1 VTVTGTAL
9 LYEDLALGTESAPPL
24 HAARAA
30 AGADPLRLELPPLPG
45 ARLAPEALRAL
56 GALYFAARLEEMGV
70 LTVAEGLVAER
81 AVLQV
86 PPATAAK
93 LEDLARRQARS
104 LPRERRAQLF
114 ARLFGLGVGA
124 NADPG
129 TANARFEPML
139 AALCSALVT
148 AGPRRLTP
156 VDPDT
161 AAVAR
166 AATDL
171 AATAGLT
178 YAGSV
183 GLAVS
188 PINEQLQRAVDLIAD
203 AGIGALVRTRG
214 FWPTLR
220 AFLAPNTPDLRRLLD
235 CGRHGQ
241 RVLLWLSDVAPIL
254 DAAPSASEI
263 SSGAVVS
270 AAAWLGAMG
279 LPLPTRRQG
288 WA

>member
-1 VTVTGTAL
+1 MTGTAL
-9 LYEDLALGTESAPPL
+9 IYDDLALGTESAPPP
-24 HAARAA
+24 HTTRAA

-56 GALYFAARLEEMGV
+56 ATLYFAARLEEMGV
-70 LTVAEGLVAER
+70 LAVAEALVAER
-81 AVLQV
+81 AVLRV

-124 NADPG
+124 NADPA

-148 AGPRRLTP
+148 AGPRRMTA
-156 VDPDT
+156 VDADT

-166 AATDL
+166 AGTDL

-183 GLAVS
+183 GLAVA
-188 PINEQLQRAVDLIAD
+188 PINEQLQRAVDLISD
-203 AGIGALVRTRG
+203 AGIGTLVRTRG

-220 AFLAPNTPDLRRLLD
+220 ALLAPNSPDLRRLLD

-241 RVLLWLSDVAPIL
+241 HVLLWLADVASIL
-254 DAAPSASEI
+254 DAAPSAAEI
-263 SSGAVVS
+263 SSDAVVS
-270 AAAWLGAMG
+270 AGAWLGAVG
-279 LPLPTRRQG
+279 LPLPMRRQG